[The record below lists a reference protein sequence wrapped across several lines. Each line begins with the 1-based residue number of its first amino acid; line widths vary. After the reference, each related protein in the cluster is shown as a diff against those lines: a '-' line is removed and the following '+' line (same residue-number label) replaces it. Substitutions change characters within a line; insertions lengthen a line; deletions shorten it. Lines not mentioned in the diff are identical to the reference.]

1 MRKIIGEIKTSQFID
16 SGVVRVSFEVSCD
29 DWCLIQQSET
39 WKRIE
44 NFLAVSGTT
53 GKLMTLVEKVNL
65 LEGCL
70 EPPYKERNAAGSVEG
85 R

>member
-1 MRKIIGEIKTSQFID
+1 MIGEIKISQFIN
-16 SGVVRVSFEVSCD
+16 SEALKVSFEVSVD
-29 DWCLIQQSET
+29 DWSLIQQSET

-70 EPPYKERNAAGSVEG
+70 EPPYRERNAAGSVK
-85 R
+85 

>member
-1 MRKIIGEIKTSQFID
+1 MIGEIKTSQFIN
-16 SGVVRVSFEVSCD
+16 SATVKVSFEVPCE

-44 NFLAVSGTT
+44 DFLAVSGSPC
-53 GKLMTLVEKVNL
+53 KQMTLVEKVNL

-70 EPPYKERNAAGSVEG
+70 EPPYRERNAVGSVKG
-85 R
+85 GL